1 MRLPLSQLNRILCE
15 DRRESN
21 QEALISRFLLWRIV
35 LVSVLF
41 TIGIFAAFQWALANG
56 YSENYARTFAVN
68 TLVCNG
74 SLVFIQCALFAARFA
89 FKEGIKGTKAVLIA
103 VSLVFLLQLAFTYLP
118 VLQRL
123 FQTESLLL
131 VHGVATVLIGIAVFL
146 LLELEKALRQRMSVK

>member
-15 DRRESN
+15 DRRESK

-68 TLVCNG
+68 TLVAMEVWYLFSVRYLRQG
-74 SLVFIQCALFAARFA
+74 SL

-123 FQTESLLL
+123 FQTESFTI
-131 VHGVATVLIGIAVFL
+131 GSWCSNGSDRYRSFLIAGT
-146 LLELEKALRQRMSVK
+146 